1 MATTYDVGDIVRIS
15 STFLSTAGTRADP
28 TTVYFAYETPDGTA
42 YSTTY
47 TGAADVIKASTPSTG
62 VYYYDITTTGY
73 GQYEYRFSS
82 TGLITASAESY
93 FSVRPRRVTT

>member
-1 MATTYDVGDIVRIS
+1 MASTFDIGDVVRIS
-15 STFLSTAGTRADP
+15 STFLSTAGTAADP
-28 TTVYFAYETPDGTA
+28 TTVYFAYENPAGVS

-47 TGAADVIKASTPSTG
+47 TGAADIVKVTTG

-73 GQYEYRFSS
+73 GLYEYRFSS
-82 TGLITASAESY
+82 TGLITAAAEHY

>member
-1 MATTYDVGDIVRIS
+1 MATTYDIGDVVRIS
-15 STFLSTAGTRADP
+15 STFLSTAGVRADP
-28 TTVYFAYETPDGTA
+28 TTVYFAFETPDGTA

-47 TGAADVIKASTPSTG
+47 TGAGDIVKASTPSTG

-82 TGLITASAESY
+82 TGLITSAAEAY